1 MPPSLASPMTTTARS
16 WLRFYGSVPASI
28 DYPRVTLF
36 DAVAATAARVPEAI
50 AIDFFGARWT
60 YRDLLAAID
69 RAAAALASLGL
80 ASGDRLLI
88 AMPTTPAGVI
98 AFYAANKL
106 GVLPALIH
114 PLSAPPEIEHYLDA
128 AARAWR

>member
-1 MPPSLASPMTTTARS
+1 MTTTDRS
-16 WLRFYGSVPASI
+16 WLRFYGRVPASI

-36 DAVAATAARVPEAI
+36 DALAATAERAPEAI

-60 YRDLLAAID
+60 YRELRSAID

-80 ASGDRLLI
+80 TSGDRLLI
-88 AMPTTPAGVI
+88 AMPTAPAGVI

-114 PLSAPPEIEHYLDA
+114 PLSAPPEIEHYLDKHLA
-128 AARAWR
+128 